1 MSLIKTS
8 RLGFFLPAL
17 LIVSFVFSLANAAH
31 AAGPE
36 AVVKSTVDNL
46 VNKIEQNRA
55 AYKANNAALFKMVD
69 DVLLPVIHEER
80 ISALVLGKNWRKASP
95 EQQSAFVSEFK
106 TFLMR
111 SFAPAMLEY
120 SGEKVNY
127 LPSETLKGG
136 DRVVV
141 KAELVS
147 LGGEKYP
154 VNLYMSNRKDTRWRA
169 YNIEVAGINFVA
181 QYRQTFAEIVSQKGI
196 DGLLAELRTKNANLK
211 SS

>member
-1 MSLIKTS
+1 MSLAKNLVT
-8 RLGFFLPAL
+8 FFLTGVVASVLAL
-17 LIVSFVFSLANAAH
+17 GIVSSAH
-31 AAGPE
+31 ASETPE
-36 AVVKSTVDNL
+36 ALVQRTVDGL
-46 VNKIEQNRA
+46 VKNIQQNRA
-55 AYKANNAALFKMVD
+55 TYKADNGALYKMVD
-69 DVLLPVIHEER
+69 EVLLPAIHEER

-95 EQQSAFVSEFK
+95 EQQKVFVSEFK

-136 DRVVV
+136 DRKVV

-147 LGGEKYP
+147 LSGEAFP

-181 QYRQTFAEIVSQKGI
+181 QYRQTFGEIVSQKGV
-196 DGLLAELRTKNANLK
+196 DGLISELKAKNANLN
-211 SS
+211 